1 MAMIKQ
7 KMSVIKRTMNEVK
20 RKIMKDFIV
29 WSLIIEIIND
39 YSII

>member
-39 YSII
+39 CNMI

>member
-7 KMSVIKRTMNEVK
+7 KMSVIKRIMNEVK

-39 YSII
+39 YNMI

>member
-39 YSII
+39 YNII

>member
-1 MAMIKQ
+1 MIKQ

-39 YSII
+39 YNMI

>member
-39 YSII
+39 YNMI